1 MLRLWRSL
9 LLIASRWFQLESLYR
24 SNVKYHPE
32 WLPRFLCYEDVR
44 DLPKV
49 GLASAAAE
57 GFVAVPRLRDLLRR
71 RATKPLVDDRRD
83 LIEIDTTASEA
94 PRPGTRRPR
103 AGPDPYGEAR
113 HATGRGC

>member
-1 MLRLWRSL
+1 MQQAPRLGVHRVSLNFAVFRAVFEEGARIGAGPVLRLWRAL

-24 SNVKYHPE
+24 SNVKYNPQ

-57 GFVAVPRLRDLLRR
+57 GFVVGAEAARPCCAVRPRR
-71 RATKPLVDDRRD
+71 RWPTA
-83 LIEIDTTASEA
+83 TAS
-94 PRPGTRRPR
+94 
-103 AGPDPYGEAR
+103 
-113 HATGRGC
+113 